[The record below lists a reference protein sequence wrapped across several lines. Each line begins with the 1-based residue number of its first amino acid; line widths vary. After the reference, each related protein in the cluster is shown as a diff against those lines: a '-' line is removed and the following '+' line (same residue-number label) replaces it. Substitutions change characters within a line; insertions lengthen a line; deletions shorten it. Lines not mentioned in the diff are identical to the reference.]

1 MLDSVVDDIY
11 KFDPR
16 VLKAVQND
24 QGVYE
29 AAQPTQVNLKLGGP
43 ENNPGPMK
51 LMRKKI
57 PHVPKQMQV
66 V

>member
-29 AAQPTQVNLKLGGP
+29 AA
-43 ENNPGPMK
+43 
-51 LMRKKI
+51 
-57 PHVPKQMQV
+57 
-66 V
+66 